1 MSEAAT
7 EREGNNLKHVN
18 DFLFENG
25 KARSKFQNFSIPDL
39 LKRERIF
46 IELVTSDHKLKASR
60 EGSK

>member
-18 DFLFENG
+18 DFLFENE